1 MLKISSRP
9 MIVALAAAAIGF
21 PPAVHAGAVA
31 QAEAIHVTLTPTC
44 GCCGAWAEFAEAH
57 GFAVEREITE
67 DYLGMKQAG
76 SVPEELWSCH
86 TATIGGYTI
95 EGHVSFAAIDRLLA
109 ERPKITGISVPGMP
123 AGSPGMGDYPHASY
137 DVIAFGG
144 TAGTGAVFFRV
155 GN

>member
-95 EGHVSFAAIDRLLA
+95 EGQFRSPRSTGCSRSARRLPGFRSPA
-109 ERPKITGISVPGMP
+109 CRPAPP
-123 AGSPGMGDYPHASY
+123 AWATIRTPP
-137 DVIAFGG
+137 
-144 TAGTGAVFFRV
+144 TT
-155 GN
+155 